1 MATVLGSFVFSRIKT
16 TLLRWSHA
24 AAKNPQQSQNRPFRW
39 LYAPTAA
46 DLGFALRTTCAACL
60 ALTLALWM
68 EMDSPQWAAMTTW
81 IVAQNS
87 RGQSLSKAK
96 WRLIGTC
103 LGACA
108 GVALLCALPQEPWV
122 LFPILAL
129 WTGGCCAF
137 ATFLRN
143 FRSYALV
150 LVAFTT
156 TIIVLSGAN
165 QPDNIF
171 MIALSR
177 ATYITLGILCES
189 LLAALFAPR
198 LETVARKHIRT
209 HLIDALH
216 GACVGV
222 GDLLQGQADGLL
234 RSRALLSSIPSMAD
248 QTEFSEIEMGPYS
261 HAGDHARAGLA
272 AISAF
277 LARGIALNIHMQTA
291 SPLPAG
297 FDAQLSDVLRLIAQ
311 MADQL
316 AKAPSIATAVQARA
330 ALRAHIT
337 LSKQQGMDMLA
348 QFQCLQKQQPGP
360 SPASRALLESRIL
373 QAAMVKLLV
382 ELDRVLAHIVASD
395 ADRPKDHFRFDR
407 HPEKDVTLAFYN
419 GLRAAAALC
428 LGGLVWEVTAWPEGS
443 TLAMFVA
450 VTSTRFSSFENPV
463 EAASGFLRGAV
474 WAGVV
479 SFFLVFWVLPDQAN
493 IETLL
498 ASFFLPML
506 VGGLALRA
514 PGAIAATAAAYNNFL
529 PFMVG
534 PANHHRL
541 DEAGWLNT
549 TPAVVLGIGLGVLVF
564 QLVLPFSP
572 ANERWRLRRKM
583 VNDLQHLA
591 SGSLTPTS
599 AQWIARSGERL
610 AQIIRHMDKKPDRL
624 TEAYLTGAI
633 GSMMTGL
640 LILRLHNVL
649 FHNLLP
655 APQRDALH
663 RLLQTI
669 STMQGYTHAPAQAAQ
684 QALTSLLPAASQMNN
699 LSAQIDLGRAI
710 GALEVMHAEFTTNAP
725 FMDTTRRFS
734 PDRTR
739 P

>member
-1 MATVLGSFVFSRIKT
+1 MATVSVSSIFSRLQSTVLRLAPKAGEPDPFSKIP
-16 TLLRWSHA
+16 LRW
-24 AAKNPQQSQNRPFRW
+24 
-39 LYAPTAA
+39 LLAPKAT
-46 DLGFALRTTCAACL
+46 DLGFALRTTCAAFL

-122 LFPILAL
+122 LFPILAI

-177 ATYITLGILCES
+177 ATYITLGIVCES
-189 LLAALFAPR
+189 FLAALFAPK
-198 LETVARKHIRT
+198 LETVARAQIRA
-209 HLIDALH
+209 HLFGALH
-216 GACVGV
+216 AACLGV
-222 GDLLQGQADGLL
+222 GDLLRGQADGLL

-277 LARGIALNIHMQTA
+277 LARGIALNIHMQAT
-291 SPLPAG
+291 SPLPEG
-297 FDAQLSDVLRLIAQ
+297 FAPQLNSILDLIAQ
-311 MADQL
+311 L
-316 AKAPSIATAVQARA
+316 AEQFANAPSITTAQQARSM
-330 ALRAHIT
+330 LRSHMT

-348 QFQCLQKQQPGP
+348 QFQILQKRAPGP
-360 SPASRALLESRIL
+360 SPASHGLLESRIL
-373 QAAMVKLLV
+373 QAAIAKLLV
-382 ELDRVLAHIVASD
+382 ELDRVLAHIIAAQ
-395 ADRPKDHFRFDR
+395 ADTPKDHFRFDR
-407 HPEKDVTLAFYN
+407 HPEKDVTLAFNN

-428 LGGLVWEVTAWPEGS
+428 MGGLLWEVTAWPEGS

-463 EAASGFLRGAV
+463 VAASGFLRGAV
-474 WAGVV
+474 WAAVV
-479 SFFLVFWVLPDQAN
+479 SFFLVFWILPDQAS

-498 ASFFLPML
+498 ASLFIPML

-514 PGAIAATAAAYNNFL
+514 PGALAATAAAYNNFL

-541 DEAGWLNT
+541 DELNWLNT

-583 VNDLQHLA
+583 VGDLQHLA
-591 SGSLTPTS
+591 SGTLSLSS
-599 AQWIARSGERL
+599 AEWIARSGERL
-610 AQIIRHMDKKPDRL
+610 AQIIRHMDAAPNKL
-624 TEAYLTGAI
+624 TEAYLSGAI
-633 GSMMTGL
+633 GCMMTGI

-655 APQRDALH
+655 EPQRAALQS
-663 RLLQTI
+663 LLHSI
-669 STMQGYTHAPAQAAQ
+669 HTMQGYTLAPAQAAR
-684 QALTSLLPAASQMNN
+684 QALANLLPATAHMTN
-699 LSAQIDLGRAI
+699 LSAQIDFGRAI
-710 GALEVMHAEFTTNAP
+710 GALEVMQAEFAANAV
-725 FMDTTRRFS
+725 FMDTTRRFK
-734 PDRTR
+734 PI
-739 P
+739 